1 MLSSDFRR
9 LVAVALVLITTLITL
24 PVSAADFT
32 STRSVIGSVS
42 AVGSVDL
49 RGVGISQEGTLF
61 AGDNIRSHEKGY
73 AKVILGT
80 GSKIEV
86 TEKTDLSV
94 NRDAQGMKIAMTD
107 GTIGFATKS
116 SLRVDVM
123 PFEFTASDEASGNV
137 AVMSSIA
144 ADIRVTSGKVIVRNL
159 KTSESFVLM
168 KGQEQLFG
176 LPNGIHAKPLAEVA
190 SNMPLPVPAPGTPAP
205 APAPQAPAGKTS
217 NIGLAMDLPGWLA
230 VIGTGALAGL
240 AIWAIIEARENHTR
254 TVIVVASPSV
264 PG

>member
-9 LVAVALVLITTLITL
+9 LVAVALVLTTTFITL

-42 AVGSVDL
+42 AIGSVEL

-94 NRDAQGMKIAMTD
+94 NRDAQGMKIAMTN
-107 GTIGFATKS
+107 GTIGFTTKS
-116 SLRVDVM
+116 PLRVD
-123 PFEFTASDEASGNV
+123 
-137 AVMSSIA
+137 
-144 ADIRVTSGKVIVRNL
+144 
-159 KTSESFVLM
+159 
-168 KGQEQLFG
+168 
-176 LPNGIHAKPLAEVA
+176 
-190 SNMPLPVPAPGTPAP
+190 
-205 APAPQAPAGKTS
+205 
-217 NIGLAMDLPGWLA
+217 
-230 VIGTGALAGL
+230 
-240 AIWAIIEARENHTR
+240 
-254 TVIVVASPSV
+254 
-264 PG
+264 